1 MANRRMQPWLKV
13 NHQRIREEMAKKA
26 WSSTELAQKAR
37 ISSAVTTR
45 LNQNKEITMKMI
57 GKIAKAFG
65 VEPQELVTIIP
76 TE

>member
-1 MANRRMQPWLKV
+1 MANRMQPWLKV
-13 NHQRIREEMAKKA
+13 NHQRIREEMAKRAWTSSYLARKA
-26 WSSTELAQKAR
+26 K

-45 LNQNKEITMKMI
+45 LNQNKEISITMI
-57 GKIAKAFG
+57 GKIAKAFD

>member
-1 MANRRMQPWLKV
+1 MSGRIQPWLKV
-13 NHQRIREEMAKKA
+13 NHQRIREEMAKRA
-26 WSSTELAQKAR
+26 WTSSDLAQKAR
-37 ISSAVTTR
+37 ISGAVTTR
-45 LNQNKEITMKMI
+45 LNKGEEISIKTI